1 MKILLVEDEKKVA
14 SFIQRGLEE
23 ERYQV
28 DLAFDGRTGATM
40 AVSESYDAIILD
52 IQLPGM
58 DGLDVLR
65 YIRGHGVTAP
75 VLMLTVRDS
84 VEDKVTALD
93 SGGDDY
99 LTKPFAFAELLARL
113 RALMR
118 RGQQRNGENRL
129 EAFGVTV
136 DLHTHQVTRNGRT
149 LDLTGK
155 EYALLELFLRHPGKV
170 LTRTM
175 IAEQIWGYNFD
186 SFTNVIDVYVNYLR
200 KKLDQT
206 QGPKLIHTVRGVGYV
221 LRREEDSGQ

>member
-28 DLAFDGRTGATM
+28 DVAHDGPTGASL

-58 DGLDVLR
+58 DGLEVLR
-65 YIRGHGVTAP
+65 SLRGRGITTP

-113 RALMR
+113 RALIR
-118 RGQQRNGENRL
+118 RGQQRSAEDRL
-129 EAFGVTV
+129 
-136 DLHTHQVTRNGRT
+136 
-149 LDLTGK
+149 
-155 EYALLELFLRHPGKV
+155 
-170 LTRTM
+170 
-175 IAEQIWGYNFD
+175 
-186 SFTNVIDVYVNYLR
+186 
-200 KKLDQT
+200 
-206 QGPKLIHTVRGVGYV
+206 
-221 LRREEDSGQ
+221 

>member
-28 DLAFDGRTGATM
+28 EVAHDGPTGASL

-58 DGLDVLR
+58 DGLEVLR
-65 YIRGHGVTAP
+65 SLRGRGITTP

-113 RALMR
+113 RALIR
-118 RGQQRNGENRL
+118 RGQQRGAEDRL
-129 EAFGVTV
+129 EAFGISM
-136 DLHTHQVTRNGRT
+136 DLRTHRVTRDGEAVE
-149 LDLTGK
+149 LTGK
-155 EYALLELFLRHPGKV
+155 EYALLELFLRHPGQV

-175 IAEQIWGYNFD
+175 ISEQIWGYHFD

-200 KKLDQT
+200 KKLDQN
-206 QGPKLIHTVRGVGYV
+206 GRPRLIHTVRGVGYV
-221 LRREEDSGQ
+221 LRREEAEE